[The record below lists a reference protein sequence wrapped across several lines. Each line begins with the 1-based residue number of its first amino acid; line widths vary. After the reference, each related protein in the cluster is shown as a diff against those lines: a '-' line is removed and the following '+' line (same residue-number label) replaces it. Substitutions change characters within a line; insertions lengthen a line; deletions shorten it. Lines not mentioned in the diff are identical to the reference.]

1 MRYMIYLLSGA
12 IFAFGLS
19 LSGMIDSKNV
29 IAFLSVGTQDWDF
42 GLFEV
47 LMSAVAVYLTIFLIL
62 RRKGQTLLG
71 QRFEHP
77 KPRPVDKKLLAGAVI
92 FGLGWGLAGL
102 CPGPAIV
109 NLTSLSAPVLVFVSA
124 MFLGF
129 EIQRR
134 VVKS

>member
-1 MRYMIYLLSGA
+1 
-12 IFAFGLS
+12 
-19 LSGMIDSKNV
+19 MIDSKNV

>member
-1 MRYMIYLLSGA
+1 MIYLLSGA